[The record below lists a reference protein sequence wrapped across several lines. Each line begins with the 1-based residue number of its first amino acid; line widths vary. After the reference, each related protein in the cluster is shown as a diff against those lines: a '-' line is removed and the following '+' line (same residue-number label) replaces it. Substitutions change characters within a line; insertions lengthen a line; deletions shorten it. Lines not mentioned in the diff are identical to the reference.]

1 MSLKNVRIGDKAP
14 EIVNV
19 IIETSRRSHNK
30 YELDKESGVVFLDRV
45 QQTFLNNADGGD
57 YGMVPD
63 TLGEDGDALDAILI
77 INESVPSGIVV
88 PSRVVGVM
96 NMVDSGEND
105 EKLIV
110 VAEDDEFYRH
120 VQDIGDVPEHWK
132 KAVQHSFEH
141 YKDLKGKTVTVSSWG
156 DKAEALALIERSR
169 TDKK

>member
-1 MSLKNVRIGDKAP
+1 MSLKNVGIGDQAP

-30 YELDKESGVVFLDRV
+30 YELDKDTGVVFLDRV
-45 QQTFLNNADGGD
+45 QQTYLNNADGGD
-57 YGMVPD
+57 YGMVPG

-88 PSRVVGVM
+88 RSRVLGYM
-96 NMVDSGEND
+96 KMVDSGEND
-105 EKLIV
+105 EKLVV

-120 VQDIGDVPEHWK
+120 MQDIDDVPEHWK

-141 YKDLKGKTVTVSSWG
+141 YKDLKGKKVSVSGWG
-156 DKAEALALIERSR
+156 NKAEAHELIKRSLV
-169 TDKK
+169 